1 MERCSCPSIVLAV
14 LGEHEDAILLCLL
27 LCLPFLSP
35 SPLLPMSFNALPW
48 LVARAG
54 PDLVGPLSAILV
66 GLSTRRSRHGQE
78 ELARHLGEIP
88 SAGAGG

>member
-1 MERCSCPSIVLAV
+1 
-14 LGEHEDAILLCLL
+14 
-27 LCLPFLSP
+27 
-35 SPLLPMSFNALPW
+35 MSFNALPC

-54 PDLVGPLSAILV
+54 PDLIDPLSAILV